1 MEDVAWDHAVGTDG
15 IIWGLSTPQK
25 ESNSA
30 GLVPS
35 SIPPHSSI
43 LVHLVVKVQ
52 VRTPR
57 GTGHRWPGGCGTY
70 SRGS

>member
-1 MEDVAWDHAVGTDG
+1 MGDMAWNRTVGTDG
-15 IIWGLSTPQK
+15 ICWGLSTPRK

-30 GLVPS
+30 GLTPS
-35 SIPPHSSI
+35 SIPPYSSV
-43 LVHLVVKVQ
+43 LVHFVVEVQ

-57 GTGHRWPGGCGTY
+57 GTGHRWLGDCGTF